1 MLSEESDDEDSQQ
14 QDTDDSED
22 DNNDQGTQ
30 NRPRKKVDP
39 RKEVTYEVFAKEVWP
54 CISKKCSEQ
63 YHPSLIWTEIM
74 SFIKGSFEALSKPSG
89 YLSKEEY
96 FDLGRK
102 RAPNFSGEREHIY
115 EIFKKYDHF
124 KRQKVLFDEL
134 DLVQNV
140 FNRFVLWLC
149 MFLS

>member
-1 MLSEESDDEDSQQ
+1 MKTAS
-14 QDTDDSED
+14 
-22 DNNDQGTQ
+22 
-30 NRPRKKVDP
+30 NRTLMTAKMTTMTRVHRIDHVKKWIHG
-39 RKEVTYEVFAKEVWP
+39 RRWP
-54 CISKKCSEQ
+54 MKCSRRK
-63 YHPSLIWTEIM
+63 YGPVLARSVRNNTTPHWSGRRLCL
-74 SFIKGSFEALSKPSG
+74 SSKGSFEALSKPSG